1 MAPDISDKKE
11 LWIARF
17 SALLAV
23 VVAGYFG
30 IHPPGFVAS
39 VVALA
44 FGLAASSFF
53 PAIVMGIFSKRMN
66 REGAI
71 SGMVAGLA
79 IACYYI
85 ARFKLGWI
93 GNPDTATE
101 DHWWWGISPEG
112 FGTVGMLVN
121 FFVSILVSR
130 FTPAP
135 PEDVQEI
142 VENIRIPSGAGE
154 AIGH

>member
-1 MAPDISDKKE
+1 MVI
-11 LWIARF
+11 
-17 SALLAV
+17 
-23 VVAGYFG
+23 AGYFG

-71 SGMVAGLA
+71 AGMVSGLA
-79 IACYYI
+79 ITCYYI

-93 GNPDTATE
+93 GSPESSTSND
-101 DHWWWGISPEG
+101 WWWGISPEG
-112 FGTVGMLVN
+112 FGTIGMMVN
-121 FFVSILVSR
+121 FLVAMVISR
-130 FTPAP
+130 FYKAP
-135 PEDVQEI
+135 PTEVKDL
-142 VENIRIPSGAGE
+142 VESIRIPSGAGE
-154 AIGH
+154 AQKH